1 MIQIVKQTNNENCFS
16 RRKLYMYGWFS
27 LLTLVML
34 HEVSSNT
41 ESSIYSIPLPR
52 GYSVLG
58 FCKPLVTT
66 LSATDQYTT
75 LCYMC
80 FYLNTPFKIFIDSL
94 MVKSQP
100 TAFRSRLN
108 EVDLTH
114 VFPPEAHHSLLMLSK
129 TGRTSAQ
136 HVGNTLNS
144 KITNNKITRSTKTK

>member
-1 MIQIVKQTNNENCFS
+1 MIQIVKQTTNESCFF

-41 ESSIYSIPLPR
+41 ESSRYSIPIPR

-58 FCKPLVTT
+58 FCKPPVT
-66 LSATDQYTT
+66 TDQYTA

-94 MVKSQP
+94 MLKSQP
-100 TAFRSRLN
+100 TVFCSCLN

-114 VFPPEAHHSLLMLSK
+114 VFPPQGTSQPLMLSK
-129 TGRTSAQ
+129 TGSTSAQ

-144 KITNNKITRSTKTK
+144 KITNNKITKSTKTRY